1 MQKAWH
7 FKNQNTSV
15 ADSRILDQTDQL
27 DQVSAVSGHSGSGP
41 GKPDRNMASTMPV
54 VGDLGV
60 AGEAPH
66 CGHFVQRKKRFCRMF
81 VPPGK
86 KFCAE
91 HSIDT
96 NDTTKLNS
104 SGLPQLDA
112 RIPCPLDPKHN
123 CQASKLEKHI
133 KVRRSSSTYFQVFVE
148 LL

>member
-1 MQKAWH
+1 M
-7 FKNQNTSV
+7 
-15 ADSRILDQTDQL
+15 
-27 DQVSAVSGHSGSGP
+27 SAVSGHSGSGP

-123 CQASKLEKHI
+123 CQASKLQKHI
-133 KVRRSSSTYFQVFVE
+133 KVRRSSSTYVLSSFCRFAMSFLFNPCRCAQPTTNV
-148 LL
+148 

>member
-1 MQKAWH
+1 
-7 FKNQNTSV
+7 
-15 ADSRILDQTDQL
+15 
-27 DQVSAVSGHSGSGP
+27 
-41 GKPDRNMASTMPV
+41 MASTMPV

-123 CQASKLEKHI
+123 CQASKLQKHI
-133 KVRRSSSTYFQVFVE
+133 KVRRSSSTYVLSSFCRFAMSFFCLTLAGVPSQQQTYERGILCVICQHSQTRME
-148 LL
+148 WPRSPIPA

>member
-1 MQKAWH
+1 MEPLYI
-7 FKNQNTSV
+7 
-15 ADSRILDQTDQL
+15 ILETETDKL

-112 RIPCPLDPKHN
+112 RIPCSLDPKHN
-123 CQASKLEKHI
+123 CQASKLQKHI
-133 KVRRSSSTYFQVFVE
+133 KVRRSSTYFQVFVDF
-148 LL
+148 L